1 MNKDMLF
8 IIKGL
13 LGFGDAAMTR
23 SQIIQRFSPLYIIMM
38 ASMGLYAGS
47 VSAFPVDDAFPLPH
61 PEPNAFSEHP
71 RAGVPDS
78 QYPSLNPGVTD
89 AINEPHPFPDYLGKF
104 IRGKRIPLYYRELLR
119 VPPVNQVQSQ
129 VFDPQAFKKM
139 QRIGVVGFENK
150 IQGIDRDE
158 FAGELIAG
166 QFFNGLQKVQGY
178 VVTDPARMLVDF
190 RMRMETTP
198 SVPGSDSP
206 PASTDQSGIRETV
219 YDLPYPGEKFDGVMI
234 GAVTRF
240 TNKYKDRHGKLQES
254 VSARVEFGAYLIS
267 TQTGQAVWGV
277 RFVGSQKPSWA
288 NLLDGK
294 YYWMDKKELSQF
306 AVKKILKDFNP
317 SPNP

>member
-1 MNKDMLF
+1 MSRRD
-8 IIKGL
+8 
-13 LGFGDAAMTR
+13 
-23 SQIIQRFSPLYIIMM
+23 
-38 ASMGLYAGS
+38 
-47 VSAFPVDDAFPLPH
+47 VSAFPVDDAFPFPQS
-61 PEPNAFSEHP
+61 EPNAFSEHP

-104 IRGKRIPLYYRELLR
+104 IQGKRIPLYYRELLN
-119 VPPVNQVQSQ
+119 VLPVNQVQSR
-129 VFDPQAFKKM
+129 VFDPQAFKKI

-178 VVTDPARMLVDF
+178 VVTDPVRMLGDF
-190 RMRMETTP
+190 RLRMETTP
-198 SVPGSDSP
+198 SVPGAGSP
-206 PASTDQSGIRETV
+206 PASTGQPTRGTV
-219 YDLPYPGEKFDGVMI
+219 YDLPYPGDKFDAVMI

-240 TNKYKDRHGKLQES
+240 TNKYKDRHGKIQES
-254 VSARVEFGAYLIS
+254 LSAHVEFGAYLIS